1 MATVRM
7 PKYTYDQNTY
17 ALPLFFICERFWTC
31 LKKGQQLTQ
40 KILCYPFSK
49 IGVFDFLLS
58 WIFRKKRKK

>member
-40 KILCYPFSK
+40 KNFM
-49 IGVFDFLLS
+49 LS
-58 WIFRKKRKK
+58 LFQNWCF